1 MKVII
6 NLITFVTF
14 SLLITSTSFAQNL
27 LKERIWKIS
36 SKKRSIFFDKGI
48 FHSQGT
54 SEKQKLV
61 GIRNSYVAA
70 RKYERIVF
78 DFSTAKPPRTYG
90 HISSNENK
98 IFVDLFE
105 TSLDK
110 NLDSL
115 KNIKYVKNVDF
126 YNLEANKLSV
136 ELSFVDGVSYD
147 IFYLENPGRLVI
159 DVKK

>member
-1 MKVII
+1 MKVSKIFYTT
-6 NLITFVTF
+6 LI
-14 SLLITSTSFAQNL
+14 LLISFNSFGQNL

-48 FHSQGT
+48 FHSEGST
-54 SEKQKLV
+54 SLQKLIGV
-61 GIRNSYVAA
+61 RNSYIPS

-78 DFSTAKPPRTYG
+78 DFSTTIPPRTYG
-90 HISSNENK
+90 HISNTQNK
-98 IFVDLFE
+98 VYVDLFNTRLE
-105 TSLDK
+105 K
-110 NLDSL
+110 KINNL

-126 YNLEANKLSV
+126 FNLDSNKLSV